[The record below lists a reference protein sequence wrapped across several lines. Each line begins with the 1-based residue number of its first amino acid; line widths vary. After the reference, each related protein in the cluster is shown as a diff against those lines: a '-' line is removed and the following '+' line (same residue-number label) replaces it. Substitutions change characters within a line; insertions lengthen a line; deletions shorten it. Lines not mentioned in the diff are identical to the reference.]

1 MLFIIKLLLNQQNLD
16 KFYFNKTCEERNL
29 FFLNCP
35 FGYITAHPFKALNF
49 NLETEFASL
58 KMYRIISIFF
68 PFWNIRIVQQL
79 LFQS

>member
-1 MLFIIKLLLNQQNLD
+1 MKGPYFIH
-16 KFYFNKTCEERNL
+16 NK
-29 FFLNCP
+29 
-35 FGYITAHPFKALNF
+35 ITAQPFKELNF
-49 NLETEFASL
+49 DLETKFASL